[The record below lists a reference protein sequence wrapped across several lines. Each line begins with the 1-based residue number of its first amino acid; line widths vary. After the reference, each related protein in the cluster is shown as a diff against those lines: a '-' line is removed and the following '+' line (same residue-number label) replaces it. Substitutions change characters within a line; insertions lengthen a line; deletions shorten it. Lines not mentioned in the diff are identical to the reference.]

1 MEKKK
6 IYCLILNGCLD
17 VTTHPVALEP
27 FSVMRDVLR
36 KEYTNIET
44 IEEDFMELDN
54 KITSVIPVG

>member
-36 KEYTNIET
+36 KEYTNLET
-44 IEEDFMELDN
+44 IEEDFME
-54 KITSVIPVG
+54 